1 MKEIAPF
8 SKSKNPTPTLRCSCF
23 WGGRSAPYLAI
34 VAVVPSGL
42 AIAVQELGAWEAVQE
57 AGAVA
62 VQEADAQGS
71 APWAG
76 VVTFLKT
83 LVVDGEGAAGIEE
96 LQPAAV
102 YEREE
107 EAYNSFLAIT
117 SARGKQQS

>member
-1 MKEIAPF
+1 M
-8 SKSKNPTPTLRCSCF
+8 
-23 WGGRSAPYLAI
+23 
-34 VAVVPSGL
+34 
-42 AIAVQELGAWEAVQE
+42 
-57 AGAVA
+57 
-62 VQEADAQGS
+62 
-71 APWAG
+71 
-76 VVTFLKT
+76 VTFLKT